1 MSWQQD
7 GEQQVQ
13 FQYGAATI
21 QDEICLSPHFDGRHT
36 RLEAKLGI
44 KKMQEAFSKNC
55 FIKPEIMVTPLA
67 KKAHYWKNE

>member
-44 KKMQEAFSKNC
+44 NKLDINQDFKPRHDFKHEA
-55 FIKPEIMVTPLA
+55 E
-67 KKAHYWKNE
+67 